1 MTPERWAKITETFD
15 AALALPLPQRG
26 QYLAEA
32 CAGDDDLRSQ
42 VDSLLAS
49 HAIAEATDSG
59 RWSVGPLL
67 ALQHEAQQ
75 HEPAERIGPYEVL
88 GKIGA
93 GGMAEVYRVRDER
106 LGREVAL
113 KMLLP
118 EFAGDK
124 EYVERFHREARAASV
139 LEHPNICRLYDIG
152 VWNGRPYLTMELL
165 EGQTLR
171 QRMNAGPIPVEEI
184 LRIGADFAD
193 ALAAAHARTFVHRDI
208 KPGNIFLTDAGEVKI
223 LDFGLAKRMRSKAG
237 NHPDEITLT
246 NPHTTP
252 GTPYYMAPE
261 QILGDDADARTD
273 TFAAGIVLYE
283 MAAGR
288 PPFTGENAQAV
299 FRQILSTNPQ
309 PPIRFRDGIP
319 RELDRIILRALE
331 KNRDYR
337 YQTALDLRAE
347 LKRLAKELET
357 PSASHQLSGSQQP
370 KGQTRRWWIAG
381 SAIALGSA
389 ATTSLLLPTM
399 RRRTTTPRI
408 LPIDS
413 SPGFKEG
420 PVFSPDGARIAYSII
435 REGTVR
441 AELLVRQVGL
451 GTSVR
456 LSRSAGSDTWP
467 VWSPDGSYIAFR
479 RDGRDAGYYTIP
491 SLGGGETKF
500 ADAGARPTLMGG
512 NNLAWAPD
520 GSWLAF
526 AESAGSRTPAG
537 IFAISHPSREVR
549 KLADPAPFLAL
560 PAISPDGKRIAYL
573 RGTSYQA
580 HDLYVQLVDGG
591 TPYRVTHDHRWIAGL
606 TWTPD
611 SRSIIY
617 SSDRGGLFLLW
628 KIAASGGEPE
638 LVPAAGPDVFS
649 PSLSRDGRRLA
660 FVRRTITVN
669 LWRMPLKPIGAPEKL
684 TGSVRMS
691 ADPDL
696 SPNGK
701 KLALASDRS
710 GSWEI
715 WVSDADG
722 SKPGRITALNAGQTR
737 SPRWSPDGRWIAFD
751 ARPAGHGDIYITGA
765 EGISPRP
772 VTTGEFEDSLPTW
785 SRDGRAIYFISDRSG
800 GRQLWRV
807 AAVGGN
813 PQQITRNGADFG
825 LESPDGTAIYYARS
839 GTLIRLNL
847 QDGAESIVT
856 KNLNRADFDIA
867 GTELYF
873 ATRTETEFVTIE
885 KIDLAT
891 GMRSIVAENI
901 GPRPGGIGAI
911 SVSQDGQ
918 YLLYERVDQNDSEIM
933 MIEAEKF

>member
-15 AALALPLPQRG
+15 AALALPLQQRG
-26 QYLAEA
+26 EYLAEV
-32 CAGDDDLRSQ
+32 CAGDEDLRSQ

-49 HAIAEATDSG
+49 HEVAEATGSG

-67 ALQHEAQQ
+67 ALQHEA
-75 HEPAERIGPYEVL
+75 ADCIGPYEVL
-88 GKIGA
+88 GKIGT
-93 GGMAEVYRVRDER
+93 GGMAEVYRVRDGR

-118 EFAGDK
+118 ELAGDK
-124 EYVERFHREARAASV
+124 EYVERFRREARAASV

-152 VWNGRPYLTMELL
+152 EWNGRPYLTMELL

-171 QRMNAGPIPVEEI
+171 QRMNAGQLEVEEI
-184 LRIGADFAD
+184 LRIGADVAD
-193 ALAAAHARTFVHRDI
+193 ALATAHGRTFVHRDI
-208 KPGNIFLTDAGEVKI
+208 KPSNIFLTVAGEVKV

-261 QILGDDADARTD
+261 QILGDDSDARTD
-273 TFAAGIVLYE
+273 TFATGVVLYE

-299 FRQILSTNPQ
+299 FRQVLSAAPQ
-309 PPIRFRDGIP
+309 PPIRWRDGIP
-319 RELDRIILRALE
+319 QELDRIIMRALE
-331 KNRDYR
+331 KNREYR
-337 YQTALDLRAE
+337 YQSALDLRAE
-347 LKRLAKELET
+347 LKRLTKELEA
-357 PSASHQLSGSQQP
+357 PSSSHSMAAPSRAT
-370 KGQTRRWWIAG
+370 QTRRWWMVA

-389 ATTSLLLPTM
+389 ATTALVMPTM
-399 RRRTTTPRI
+399 RRRVTTPRI

-420 PVFSPDGARIAYSII
+420 PVFSPTGDRIAYCFVP
-435 REGTVR
+435 EGSLR
-441 AELLVRQVGL
+441 GAILVRQVGL

-456 LSRSAGSDTWP
+456 ISGAGASDSWP
-467 VWSPDGSYIAFR
+467 VWSPDGTYIAFR
-479 RDGRDAGYYTIP
+479 REGRDAGYYLIP
-491 SLGGGETKF
+491 SLGGGETKI
-500 ADAGARPTLMGG
+500 AEAGPRPTLMGG
-512 NNLAWAPD
+512 NNLTWAPD
-520 GSWLAF
+520 GKWLAF
-526 AESAGSRTPAG
+526 AEGTSSSQEGG
-537 IFAISHPSREVR
+537 LFAITHPSRERR
-549 KLADPAPFLAL
+549 KLADGAAFLAL

-573 RGTSYQA
+573 RGTSYQS
-580 HDLYVQLVDGG
+580 HDLYVQAVDGG
-591 TPYRVTHDHRWIAGL
+591 TPYRVTKDHRWIAGL

-611 SRSIIY
+611 SRSLIY

-628 KIAASGGEPE
+628 KVSASGGEPE
-638 LVPAAGPDVFS
+638 LVPASGPDVFS
-649 PSLSRDGRRLA
+649 PSLSRDGHRLA

-669 LWRMPLKPIGAPEKL
+669 LWRMPLRPMGAPEKL
-684 TGSVRMS
+684 TGSVRIS

-701 KLALASDRS
+701 KLAMASDRS

-715 WVSDADG
+715 WVADADG

-737 SPRWSPDGRWIAFD
+737 SPRWSPDGRWIAFE
-751 ARPAGHGDIYITGA
+751 ARPNGHGDIYITGA

-772 VTTGEFEDSLPTW
+772 VTSGESEDSLPTW
-785 SRDGRAIYFISDRSG
+785 SRDGRSLYFISNRG
-800 GRQLWRV
+800 GSKQLWRV

-813 PQQITRNGADFG
+813 PQQITRHGADFG
-825 LESPDGTAIYYARS
+825 MEGPNGGGVYYARD
-839 GTLIRLNL
+839 GVLFRLSL
-847 QDGAESIVT
+847 SDQRETTVT
-856 KNLNRADFDIA
+856 RNLNRADFDIA
-867 GTELYF
+867 GNELYF
-873 ATRTETEFVTIE
+873 ATRSETEFVTIE

-891 GMRSIVAENI
+891 STRSIVAENI

-911 SVSQDGQ
+911 AVSHDGQ
-918 YLLYERVDQNDSEIM
+918 YLLFERVDQNDSEIM
-933 MIEAEKF
+933 MIEAERF